1 MNKNGVLSN
10 RLELAHS
17 PVNAYVFNI
26 LCREKEFIECLDHSH
41 LYIIAQ
47 RRDLSF
53 NNFDLSSDTHI
64 KFEIHQPNN
73 GEVLYCEMPIHQKH
87 IMANASKDF
96 QDIQICLG
104 TNKYRKFK
112 KVPPYNGVDNIF
124 IREIDKNGEG
134 KLLFWLYPERFLQ
147 NFWRRFIGAKVVGDI
162 RNFLNYKVHYVGKAT
177 EQNICKRLTGH
188 SKFQDILSHEI
199 AFTYGDIPSQEITI
213 LLFRVVGENSTKLW
227 RGELNTEDFYNYMM
241 NYQMPTNKTLSLD
254 AEKALIKTMKPE
266 YNKTI
271 FKSYPNDN
279 DLINIDNHHTIV
291 YSLSDPIRLIYESK
305 VIKGDES
312 TTERDFIVVTESG
325 LS

>member
-26 LCREKEFIECLDHSH
+26 LRKEKEFIECLYDSH
-41 LYIIAQ
+41 LYIIVQ

-73 GEVLYCEMPIHQKH
+73 DEVLYCEMPIHQKH
-87 IMANASKDF
+87 IMANASKDI

-104 TNKYRKFK
+104 TNKYRKFE
-112 KVPPYNGVDNIF
+112 KVPPYSGVDNIF
-124 IREIDKNGEG
+124 IREIDKNGER

-162 RNFLNYKVHYVGKAT
+162 RSFLNYKVHYVGKAT

-188 SKFQDILSHEI
+188 SNFQDVLSHEI

-213 LLFRVVGENSTKLW
+213 LLFRVVGESSIKLW
-227 RGELNTEDFYNYMM
+227 RGELKTEDFYNSI

-266 YNKTI
+266 YNKTPY
-271 FKSYPNDN
+271 KSYPNNN
-279 DLINIDNHHTIV
+279 DLINIDNHHAIV

-312 TTERDFIVVTESG
+312 TTERDFIVVRENGVS
-325 LS
+325 